1 MNAFEM
7 KCSCKFLIA
16 AFVAVFGFTAA
27 GAQNSDDVDFG
38 LWASAEVSYAV
49 HPKFEISLSE
59 EIRTNNNVR
68 NINQLKTTLGFGSKI
83 NKHLKVG
90 FGYIMK
96 NYRNTTLSSGWEFRH
111 RYFVYV
117 TGSYKV
123 ARVKFSLR
131 EYLQGTHRIGVDAKV
146 NPEFYS
152 KTRLKIEYDI
162 RKSMF
167 TPYVTAEVYAA
178 LNDSD
183 LTGWDAFDRIRYSA
197 GTEIKLDKHNRLDV
211 FARFTTKRDWK
222 PKRKV
227 FKVENSAI
235 VSVGYSYSF

>member
-1 MNAFEM
+1 MRRF
-7 KCSCKFLIA
+7 CKFLTA
-16 AFVAVFGFTAA
+16 AVFAALGFATAH
-27 GAQNSDDVDFG
+27 AQDSGDVDFG

-49 HPKFEISLSE
+49 HPKFEISLSQE
-59 EIRTNNNVR
+59 VRTNNNVR
-68 NINQLKTTLGFGSKI
+68 SLDQLKTTVGFGSKI
-83 NKHLKVG
+83 NKYLKVG

-96 NYRNTTLSSGWEFRH
+96 NYRDETLSSGWEFRH
-111 RYFVYV
+111 RYFIYA

-178 LNDSD
+178 LNDPD
-183 LTGWDAFDRIRYSA
+183 LKGWDAFDRIRYSA
-197 GTEIKLDKHNRLDV
+197 GTEIKLDKHNKLDV

-227 FKVENSAI
+227 FEVENSAI

>member
-1 MNAFEM
+1 M
-7 KCSCKFLIA
+7 KLSCKFLIVA
-16 AFVAVFGFTAA
+16 ALAVLRCVAAH
-27 GAQNSDDVDFG
+27 AQDAEEVDFG
-38 LWASAEVSYAV
+38 LWASAEVSYNV
-49 HPKFEISLSE
+49 HPKFEVSLSE

-68 NINQLKTTLGFGSKI
+68 NIDQLKTSLSFGSKI
-83 NKHLKVG
+83 NKYFKVG

-96 NYRNTTLSSGWEFRH
+96 NCRDESLSSGWEFRH
-111 RYFVYV
+111 RYFIYA

-131 EYLQGTHRIGVDAKV
+131 EYLQGTHRIGVNARV
-146 NPEFYS
+146 NPEFCS

-167 TPYVTAEVYAA
+167 TPYASVEVYAI
-178 LNDSD
+178 LNDAD
-183 LTGWDAFDRIRYSA
+183 MKGWNAFDRIRYSA
-197 GTEIKLDKHNRLDV
+197 GTEIKLDKHNKLDI

-227 FKVENSAI
+227 FEVKNSAI